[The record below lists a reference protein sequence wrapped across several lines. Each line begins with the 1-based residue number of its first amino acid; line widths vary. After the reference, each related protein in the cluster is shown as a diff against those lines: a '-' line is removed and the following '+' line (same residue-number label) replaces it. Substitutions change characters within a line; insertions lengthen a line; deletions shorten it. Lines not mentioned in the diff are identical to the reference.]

1 MGLIVE
7 NMNWILYVTGA
18 LTASMFLMALMPAKA
33 FKDNF
38 GSDISDPNVVMLAR
52 HWGFYVG
59 LAGLMLIYAGAH
71 PEIREPILWF
81 AIAGKAAIVA
91 LIVLRLGELKG
102 TRAPVVAIA
111 DSIMVALY
119 LIYLVAA

>member
-1 MGLIVE
+1 MSLIVD
-7 NMNWILYVTGA
+7 NMTWILYVTGA
-18 LTASMFLMALMPAKA
+18 LTASMFLMALIPAKA

-59 LAGLMLIYAGAH
+59 LAGLLLIYAGAH
-71 PEIREPILWF
+71 PEVRLPILWF

-91 LIVLRLGELKG
+91 LIVMRLGELKG
-102 TRAPVVAIA
+102 TRAPVVAIV
-111 DSIMVALY
+111 DSIMVALFV
-119 LIYLVAA
+119 IYLVAV